1 MGDLETPAENAA
13 STQEGGALPAQ
24 DAAPAQNV
32 QVPPVQDTSAPADG
46 AQVLPVQDASTPANG
61 TQVPPARGNA
71 EQPAWTG
78 RTQNNDNAD
87 AQPIYEIRQLPTAA
101 SYHESDVPVL
111 ECRGLNKAYGGTV
124 ALYNVNLTV
133 RTGGVV
139 GLLGPNGSGKS
150 TLIKLAMG
158 MLQPSM
164 GEILICGKRPSPAT
178 KAVTAYLPDTPHLP
192 RWMTVEKAF
201 DYVADFF
208 PDFRKDRADE
218 LLSRLR
224 VAPKTNLK
232 ALSKGN
238 LEKVC
243 LIATM
248 ARDAKLY
255 ILDEPIAGVDP
266 AARDFILETI
276 ICNKPED
283 STILLCTH
291 LIADIEPVLSHA
303 IFLNRGQVVLDK
315 DVKDVYAQDAKTL
328 DELFREV
335 FRW

>member
-1 MGDLETPAENAA
+1 MQLQICDL
-13 STQEGGALPAQ
+13 
-24 DAAPAQNV
+24 
-32 QVPPVQDTSAPADG
+32 QVAIG
-46 AQVLPVQDASTPANG
+46 AQQIV
-61 TQVPPARGNA
+61 RGVSLRA
-71 EQPAWTG
+71 EG
-78 RTQNNDNAD
+78 RC
-87 AQPIYEIRQLPTAA
+87 L
-101 SYHESDVPVL
+101 
-111 ECRGLNKAYGGTV
+111 
-124 ALYNVNLTV
+124 
-133 RTGGVV
+133 V
-139 GLLGPNGSGKS
+139 GLIGPNGSGKS

-164 GEILICGKRPSPAT
+164 GEILIGGGKPSPKT
-178 KAVTAYLPDTPHLP
+178 KAITAYLPDTPHLP
-192 RWMTVEKAF
+192 RWMRVDQAF
-201 DYVADFF
+201 KYVADFF
-208 PDFRKDRADE
+208 PDFRMDRADE
-218 LLSRLR
+218 LLSRLG
-224 VAPKTNLK
+224 VAPKTHLK

-276 ICNKPED
+276 ICNKPEG

-303 IFLNRGQVVLDK
+303 IFLNRGQIVLDK
-315 DVKDVYAQDAKTL
+315 DVKDVYSYDRKTL

>member
-1 MGDLETPAENAA
+1 
-13 STQEGGALPAQ
+13 
-24 DAAPAQNV
+24 
-32 QVPPVQDTSAPADG
+32 
-46 AQVLPVQDASTPANG
+46 
-61 TQVPPARGNA
+61 
-71 EQPAWTG
+71 
-78 RTQNNDNAD
+78 
-87 AQPIYEIRQLPTAA
+87 
-101 SYHESDVPVL
+101 
-111 ECRGLNKAYGGTV
+111 
-124 ALYNVNLTV
+124 
-133 RTGGVV
+133 
-139 GLLGPNGSGKS
+139 
-150 TLIKLAMG
+150 
-158 MLQPSM
+158 
-164 GEILICGKRPSPAT
+164 
-178 KAVTAYLPDTPHLP
+178 
-192 RWMTVEKAF
+192 MTVEKAF

-315 DVKDVYAQDAKTL
+315 DVKDVYAQDRKTL